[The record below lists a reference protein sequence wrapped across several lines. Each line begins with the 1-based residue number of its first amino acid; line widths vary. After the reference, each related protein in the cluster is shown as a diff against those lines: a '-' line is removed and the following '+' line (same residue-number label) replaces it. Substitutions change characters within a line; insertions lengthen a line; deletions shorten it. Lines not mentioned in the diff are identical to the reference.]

1 MDRDHAELL
10 ALQVLGWLLENEE
23 MALVFLGSSGSDVG
37 QLRGRAHDPEFLAAV
52 LDFTLMDDAWV
63 VAAARHAGFG
73 PEDLLSARAVLP
85 GGDAPHWS

>member
-23 MALVFLGSSGSDVG
+23 MAFVFLGSTGSDEV
-37 QLRGRAHDPEFLAAV
+37 QLRERMHDPELLAAV
-52 LDFTLMDDAWV
+52 LDFTLMDDNWV
-63 VAAARHAGFG
+63 VAAAQHAHIG
-73 PEDLLSARAVLP
+73 PEDLVRARAVLP

>member
-10 ALQVLGWLLENEE
+10 ALQVLGWVLENEE
-23 MALVFLGSSGSDVG
+23 IALVFLGSTGSDAD
-37 QLRGRAHDPEFLAAV
+37 QLRARAQDPELLAAV

-63 VAAARHAGFG
+63 VAAARHARIG
-73 PEDLLSARAVLP
+73 PEELLSARAVLP